1 MAQDSGTKTQ
11 PKRRTKSR
19 TKNRH
24 MAYQTLMAVLTVFL
38 ILSAAVTLVLL
49 LRPLY
54 DLGIRILKLP
64 EKTGISYEVCQRNY
78 RALIDYNLLFGP
90 KTLVLPDFPVSKNG
104 LVHFAEVKQMLTV
117 IQIACWTL
125 LPLVTALSFLS
136 KRWKAYDWM
145 KAAAFAVII
154 LSAMVLAALLIDGN
168 RTLILFHKIFFRK
181 NEYWI
186 FDPETDPVIQ
196 ILPPE
201 IFVMAGIA
209 ILVLMLIG
217 VVILLVVRSV
227 WMKQRTRRR
236 YKRKTS
242 STGSSK
248 TGTGNSKSG
257 NRSAAGSNTKSNT
270 RSNTKSSTKS
280 STGRKK

>member
-1 MAQDSGTKTQ
+1 MV
-11 PKRRTKSR
+11 
-19 TKNRH
+19 
-24 MAYQTLMAVLTVFL
+24 YQTLMAVLTVL
-38 ILSAAVTLVLL
+38 LVLSAAVTLVLL

-90 KTLVLPDFPVSKNG
+90 KTLVLPDFPVSKEG
-104 LVHFAEVKQMLTV
+104 LAHFAEVKQMLTV

-125 LPLVTALSFLS
+125 LPVVTALSFLS
-136 KRWKAYDWM
+136 KRWKAYGWM

-154 LSAMVLAALLIDGN
+154 LSVMVLAALLIDGN
-168 RTLILFHKIFFRK
+168 GTLILFHKIFFR
-181 NEYWI
+181 NDYWI
-186 FDPETDPVIQ
+186 FDPKTDPVIQ

-201 IFVMAGIA
+201 IFVMAGAA

-217 VVILLVVRSV
+217 AVILLVVRSI

-236 YKRKTS
+236 YKRKTAS
-242 STGSSK
+242 
-248 TGTGNSKSG
+248 SG
-257 NRSAAGSNTKSNT
+257 NN
-270 RSNTKSSTKS
+270 STKS
-280 STGRKK
+280 STGTQNGNKTGNGGNKTKMSSARKK